1 MPNQIQALA
10 MLPKLSEQQL
20 LMALQAND
28 GTLPSYAVMAELQA
42 RKKRAMGVG
51 GGMPVSTVKDDM
63 TRGAGGLQSLGMPPQ
78 TQAGERQFASGG
90 KIEDDLREYG
100 FDPLWP
106 KIRDYFMDPNRAPI
120 GEALFG
126 APAWQSPAPPA
137 AVPQQPFSDARM
149 SAGYGPGT
157 LAPTDSPRGREQAK
171 AAATKPDGGIRSLKA
186 SASMS
191 GKVSPGGPAP
201 AGFDFQPI
209 TLRTINDAMKDVP
222 MDGALAEQIAAYK
235 DQAGDTAQRK
245 QNAKYEALMRAG
257 LTMARTPGGLMNS
270 IAAGGLE
277 GLNAYGTG
285 MKEASAMERERMKEL
300 SMLQQAQSAQALQ
313 RYGIANATRFGEAG
327 IADKNQDNRFN
338 AYKTGVESADR
349 RYAADAGV
357 RAAAMRAE
365 AGGTGAEKYRMDM
378 LKQLRGAVEKAR
390 ESIAKKP
397 EGMMAGMSPVAKMK
411 YEQAV
416 DEEVLRTL
424 STMTL
429 EYPEIMMLYRQMRGG
444 EGLGSPSI
452 IRGGALPPGAQVRE

>member
-1 MPNQIQALA
+1 
-10 MLPKLSEQQL
+10 
-20 LMALQAND
+20 
-28 GTLPSYAVMAELQA
+28 
-42 RKKRAMGVG
+42 
-51 GGMPVSTVKDDM
+51 
-63 TRGAGGLQSLGMPPQ
+63 
-78 TQAGERQFASGG
+78 
-90 KIEDDLREYG
+90 
-100 FDPLWP
+100 
-106 KIRDYFMDPNRAPI
+106 
-120 GEALFG
+120 
-126 APAWQSPAPPA
+126 
-137 AVPQQPFSDARM
+137 
-149 SAGYGPGT
+149 
-157 LAPTDSPRGREQAK
+157 
-171 AAATKPDGGIRSLKA
+171 
-186 SASMS
+186 
-191 GKVSPGGPAP
+191 
-201 AGFDFQPI
+201 
-209 TLRTINDAMKDVP
+209 
-222 MDGALAEQIAAYK
+222 
-235 DQAGDTAQRK
+235 
-245 QNAKYEALMRAG
+245 
-257 LTMARTPGGLMNS
+257 
-270 IAAGGLE
+270 
-277 GLNAYGTG
+277 
-285 MKEASAMERERMKEL
+285 
-300 SMLQQAQSAQALQ
+300 MLQQAQSAQALQ